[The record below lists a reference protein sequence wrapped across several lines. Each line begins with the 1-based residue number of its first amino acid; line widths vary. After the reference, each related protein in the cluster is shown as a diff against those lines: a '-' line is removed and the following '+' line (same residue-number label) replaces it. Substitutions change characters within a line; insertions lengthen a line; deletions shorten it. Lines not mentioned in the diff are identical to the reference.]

1 MKKRER
7 EREDMERKID
17 EGRDRQRKKRLPR
30 VVNSADFFART
41 RELSKSGP
49 RAKRD
54 AAAP

>member
-1 MKKRER
+1 
-7 EREDMERKID
+7 MERKID